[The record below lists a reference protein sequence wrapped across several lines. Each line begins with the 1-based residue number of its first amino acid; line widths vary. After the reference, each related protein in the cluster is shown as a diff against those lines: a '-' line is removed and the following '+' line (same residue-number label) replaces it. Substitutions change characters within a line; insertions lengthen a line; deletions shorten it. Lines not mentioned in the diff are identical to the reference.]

1 MQDNEIYILQLM
13 LYYYNNYYYIIIF
26 ILLFKRF
33 TYCL

>member
-33 TYCL
+33 TFCL